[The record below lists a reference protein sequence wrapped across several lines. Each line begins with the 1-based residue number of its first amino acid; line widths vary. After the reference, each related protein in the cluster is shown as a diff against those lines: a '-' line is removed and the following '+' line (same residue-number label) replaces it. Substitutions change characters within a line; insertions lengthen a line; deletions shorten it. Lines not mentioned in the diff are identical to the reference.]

1 MLSPLI
7 GALVL
12 TILAGLFA
20 AQNAVPITVKFLFWK
35 FEGSLALV
43 LILSFA
49 LGVVV
54 TLLALIPRA
63 VFRRRG

>member
-1 MLSPLI
+1 LLSPLI